1 MLGRLRMSVTE
12 AIEHYGALAERVFS
26 DAKLIGGDG
35 KFKATKL
42 EDIIKEIV
50 EAKTGRADELMMDP
64 RPEGEACRTYAS
76 PKRRPCSE
84 AYRPSALCALCLH

>member
-12 AIEHYGALAERVFS
+12 AIEHYGTLAQRVFS

-35 KFKATKL
+35 KFKASKL
-42 EDIIKEIV
+42 EEVIKEIV

-64 RPEGEACRTYAS
+64 RPEGEACKTYAF
-76 PKRRPCSE
+76 PK
-84 AYRPSALCALCLH
+84 YRSCCKAH